1 MFCRN
6 CGKEVQDDWKICP
19 VCGESLKENQEEKID
34 DGGDEYKKDQ
44 EENLGK
50 EFEIFDDIFYVSDGR
65 KLVCD
70 VRAFVTKLAIEARDE
85 FIDTYHKLEN
95 IDNILYICF
104 YIECIY
110 GHQLFHILKKQS
122 VFTLCF

>member
-85 FIDTYHKLEN
+85 FLFSSCRSYYSDGSVCSERYHDSCKRCCKRLS
-95 IDNILYICF
+95 
-104 YIECIY
+104 Y
-110 GHQLFHILKKQS
+110 G
-122 VFTLCF
+122 FTSRK